1 MQDALALLEEVVARA
16 LAREWE
22 TETDKRDD
30 RKTTRAQS
38 NGMTVQTLT
47 MKMGMKTEEVQL
59 RGRSGRSREGHER
72 PLL

>member
-30 RKTTRAQS
+30 RKNDSSTVERDDGADADDEDGNETRGSA
-38 NGMTVQTLT
+38 V
-47 MKMGMKTEEVQL
+47 
-59 RGRSGRSREGHER
+59 ER
-72 PLL
+72 KKRTK